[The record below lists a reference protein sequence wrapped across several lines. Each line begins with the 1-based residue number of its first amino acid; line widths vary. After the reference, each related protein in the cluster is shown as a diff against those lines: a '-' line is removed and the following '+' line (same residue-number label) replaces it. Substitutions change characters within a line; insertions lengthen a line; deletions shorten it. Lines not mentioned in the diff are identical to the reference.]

1 MGAFEQLIGPV
12 RGEFEQHFSKTS
24 NARGVARGGGD
35 VEASISLV
43 HNFDKREV
51 EEHYQSVVMQKEIS
65 ETLILSHWDRLPLEL
80 RQTIQW
86 MADRQQAHDRLKHGW
101 HSIHLHFEPCYI
113 CHRLL
118 VINDQHHTLANF
130 PLMHIWK
137 PPHPHHILIHFPLGH
152 QWQPPHSPRLYHHYC
167 MMDPPL
173 S

>member
-1 MGAFEQLIGPV
+1 MRKRAVILFFFLNPG
-12 RGEFEQHFSKTS
+12 RKTS
-24 NARGVARGGGD
+24 QKTNHYFF
-35 VEASISLV
+35 IL
-43 HNFDKREV
+43 
-51 EEHYQSVVMQKEIS
+51 EHGQ
-65 ETLILSHWDRLPLEL
+65 ILSHWDRLPLEL
-80 RQTIQW
+80 RQTIRW

-101 HSIHLHFEPCYI
+101 HSIYLHFEPCYI

-118 VINDQHHTLANF
+118 VINDQHHTLADF

-152 QWQPPHSPRLYHHYC
+152 QWQPPQSPQSPRPYHHYC